1 MNNEEI
7 ETTKHKLL
15 RRYTYYFVHA
25 SSTVEPFIV
34 MAKSA
39 EDADISAM
47 SMFARLN
54 TQTNYIGI
62 VHYMHTLDN

>member
-7 ETTKHKLL
+7 ETTKPPLL

-25 SSTVEPFIV
+25 GNEVEPFIV

-39 EDADISAM
+39 EDADMSA
-47 SMFARLN
+47 
-54 TQTNYIGI
+54 
-62 VHYMHTLDN
+62 

>member
-7 ETTKHKLL
+7 ETTKPPLL
-15 RRYTYYFVHA
+15 RRYAYYFVRA
-25 SSTVEPFIV
+25 SREVDPFIV

-39 EDADISAM
+39 EDADMSAM
-47 SMFARLN
+47 GMFARLN

-62 VHYMHTLDN
+62 VHYLHTLDN

>member
-7 ETTKHKLL
+7 ETTKPPLL

-25 SSTVEPFIV
+25 GNEVEPFIV

-39 EDADISAM
+39 EDADMSAM
-47 SMFARLN
+47 NMFASLN
-54 TQTNYIGI
+54 TQTSYIGI